1 MDADRIHLRA
11 LEKSDLAL
19 VHRWNNNFSVMRYW
33 FEEPYESFVEL
44 EELYNKHIHD
54 QSERRFII
62 ENSDNNIVGL
72 VELLEID
79 YIHRNAEYTVLIDP
93 NYQGRSYALQATE
106 QVLGYAFNVLNLH
119 KVYLLVDERNEKAIH
134 VYKKAGFI
142 PESVLIDEI
151 FVEGAYRSV
160 LRMYA
165 LSSSNCDSF
174 SDQDSLKQEKIK
186 AAEAES

>member
-1 MDADRIHLRA
+1 MDADRIRLRA
-11 LEKSDLAL
+11 LEKNDLPL

-62 ENSDNNIVGL
+62 ENNQGEVVGL
-72 VELLEID
+72 VELIEID
-79 YIHRNAEYTVLIDP
+79 YIHRNAEYSVLIDP
-93 NYQGRSYALQATE
+93 NHQGRSYALLATE
-106 QVLGYAFNVLNLH
+106 KVLGYAFNVLNLH
-119 KVYLLVDERNEKAIH
+119 KVYLLVDQRNEKAIH

-142 PESVLIDEI
+142 AESVLVDEI

-165 LSSSNCDSF
+165 LSDHSRNSF
-174 SDQDSLKQEKIK
+174 SDQENLQES
-186 AAEAES
+186 ADALEG